1 MLVTLLS
8 PVLIVLVAPGVLAR
22 HVVPLHRQRVPVQG
36 DDDRISYKSVYF
48 GSVVV
53 GKPEQKFSVVFDTG
67 SGHVI
72 LPSSECHSETCL
84 IHNRYNR
91 QASDGAVDVDY
102 DGTPV
107 RSGAPRDQITVAFGT
122 GEVTGQFVHDRIC
135 LSPEAPASQSAGTSA
150 GSANTEPLL
159 LVQSGDALERHR
171 GENISAMD
179 QSSKMDKNSTS
190 PTQLRHEAM
199 NCVDLRV
206 VMATEMTEEPF
217 HAFAFDGVLGL
228 GAWKVQRQE
237 LIRFTKETSRA
248 HWEAALQS
256 FREAQRSE
264 LQLDATAAT
273 AGSACAA
280 ASAAQWQL
288 AVHLLALPCGAL
300 KLGNMAL
307 EVSSDLRSDAFVSC
321 GPCFMWYLSF
331 GCFSVLRVSAPF
343 SYGVAQGLQQ
353 SATTVPSAGL
363 QATQVTAGATSQA
376 TPWRRAFAVLENFDA
391 SEIEDNAIAFNAILS
406 SCSDARPVFIL
417 DLLHSMQKRRVR
429 ATVISYNSAIT
440 ACKKSW
446 ELSVHL
452 LKDME
457 HAQLLPDSVSFNS
470 AITASETGANW
481 QLAVPNLTTFNSAAA
496 SYEKAG
502 RWELAAKT
510 LDLVQP
516 GLITYNCVLRSCLMR
531 WQFTLQLLRDMS
543 KAAILADLISY
554 NMAALACEGSQH
566 FTDHFQVLLDKVL
579 PRSLQELLHSLH
591 SLSQLDSL
599 ALAPEFSFFGMMAK
613 QVALEESNFGVFLA
627 DSDDEISEISFGGIS
642 HDKITSALTWAKVA
656 SPELGYWQVQVTS
669 IRIGNRT
676 LDYCNDGQCRAVV
689 DTGTSLLAVP
699 EDFAEQLQQ
708 ELETALRDPTP
719 SASGG
724 GFVKDAFPELFV
736 EGQVVSAEQ
745 SFHRRLA
752 EYEMR
757 LDLRSWLPRFL
768 SVAFDARV
776 RVRLLTSFARLSI
789 PTRKELEEVAKAPLV
804 PMVERFRM
812 LGKRLGM
819 DQARA
824 EALKFIPRPAVGC
837 VDVLLWL
844 EQKLTDSQLFL
855 RLAIQEGIN
864 QMLQALSYY
873 IVGSIAEETPSG
885 AALSLLGV
893 QVLSLLLLRLDMAEG
908 MQQWSAVFAV
918 IVFMAFPPLYIGIL
932 IHLVPMLSVRTVEF
946 FALPAFMLHS
956 DRAGSVSSNG
966 RHGEQLQ
973 QLEAQLRAEVLEA
986 RFKFQTGG
994 EKSCKGELYNL
1005 RPSDSARREIRRA
1018 ERTLEHFTLWKAA
1031 CSEIT
1036 GAYQHFLTRCQE
1048 LDLGICD
1055 SRRIHKLEFGS
1066 CSVDAS
1072 DVLGAR
1078 GGYEERMAEIHRDLF
1093 VSNRFGRFQGHID
1106 QLRIETL
1113 EEMSEEE
1120 SGVQEDAELQ
1130 IPTQWPLW
1138 CTQSCKGCEGERW
1151 VAGWTGEE
1159 IFVGVAKNSAMRT
1172 RYALR
1177 ASFASCRGSK
1187 TWPKTAAIFGSCS
1200 MVEENYTDVQ
1210 ALHMMKGGQLLV
1222 LHKGSLLDAWDLP
1235 EGNLLGRFSVH
1246 GPSPAAAFCIL
1257 EESLTPQLLV
1267 AYGKPLVGGA
1277 FVASVVADFMPGL
1290 ERKQWLYVR
1299 EPNKGAWFTDAVS
1312 LSVDCRHAAGLPLH
1326 FDVEGRSITLLPAD
1340 YSRQAVHAEEFS
1352 PVNSSVQEKS
1362 TSASDLSEPM
1372 ASQAKRPTCQPTIM
1386 PLELP
1391 EPLGPKLF
1399 IWGEPVLR
1407 KYYTV
1412 YDWKEKQ
1419 IGFGL
1424 AAHTPPQ
1431 VSADEEAK
1439 QLRGRGLLFA

>member
-228 GAWKVQRQE
+228 G
-237 LIRFTKETSRA
+237 
-248 HWEAALQS
+248 
-256 FREAQRSE
+256 
-264 LQLDATAAT
+264 
-273 AGSACAA
+273 
-280 ASAAQWQL
+280 
-288 AVHLLALPCGAL
+288 
-300 KLGNMAL
+300 
-307 EVSSDLRSDAFVSC
+307 
-321 GPCFMWYLSF
+321 
-331 GCFSVLRVSAPF
+331 
-343 SYGVAQGLQQ
+343 
-353 SATTVPSAGL
+353 
-363 QATQVTAGATSQA
+363 
-376 TPWRRAFAVLENFDA
+376 
-391 SEIEDNAIAFNAILS
+391 
-406 SCSDARPVFIL
+406 
-417 DLLHSMQKRRVR
+417 
-429 ATVISYNSAIT
+429 
-440 ACKKSW
+440 
-446 ELSVHL
+446 
-452 LKDME
+452 
-457 HAQLLPDSVSFNS
+457 
-470 AITASETGANW
+470 
-481 QLAVPNLTTFNSAAA
+481 
-496 SYEKAG
+496 
-502 RWELAAKT
+502 
-510 LDLVQP
+510 
-516 GLITYNCVLRSCLMR
+516 
-531 WQFTLQLLRDMS
+531 
-543 KAAILADLISY
+543 
-554 NMAALACEGSQH
+554 
-566 FTDHFQVLLDKVL
+566 
-579 PRSLQELLHSLH
+579 
-591 SLSQLDSL
+591 LDSL